1 MGRLPTGL
9 NWSVVKADMT
19 QFRQSEAYD
28 FVYSI
33 GVLHHLAEPKRGL
46 DSVVANTKAG
56 GRFHCWVYA
65 KEGNSIIIA
74 LVDPIRKI
82 ASRLPWW
89 FTKYCIATPLVV
101 PYYAYAKTVSRFRGS
116 RWVQRLPLY
125 KYSIWISSRDF
136 PFFRHVAFD
145 QLVTPKTTYIDR
157 QTIEAWLKAYPD
169 IEQGSTYVVMR
180 NGNSWKFGGRLQ
192 QAI

>member
-1 MGRLPTGL
+1 
-9 NWSVVKADMT
+9 
-19 QFRQSEAYD
+19 
-28 FVYSI
+28 
-33 GVLHHLAEPKRGL
+33 
-46 DSVVANTKAG
+46 
-56 GRFHCWVYA
+56 
-65 KEGNSIIIA
+65 
-74 LVDPIRKI
+74 
-82 ASRLPWW
+82 
-89 FTKYCIATPLVV
+89 V